1 VPDATCDLL
10 PARTSTT
17 AAADA
22 SLVWRYKKVRKLVSS
37 STNSMTPSPDL
48 QEAASGT
55 LDSQMVEN
63 SDPALVEFHV
73 ATESLQSRSSDHV
86 IVQCENTNHQLLD
99 NTNLFIGVSNAAPL
113 VRKARVS
120 VRARSE
126 SSMVNDGC
134 HWRKY
139 GQKMSKGNSCPRAY
153 YKCSITSSCA
163 VRKQVQRCAD
173 DASVLI
179 STYQGKHNHPL
190 APAAAAMASTT
201 AAAASMLLSGSTAG
215 SDIAQY
221 MPGGSLMPSTSLA
234 GLHGLPAT
242 CFAIS
247 SSTSSYPSITLDF
260 TKEPPTRLSLRSG
273 AANSAGV
280 VGHSSA
286 AAPNMISTQY
296 YSNPLSGP
304 FSAGHHRV
312 VERLSSV
319 QQAAHDRLQP
329 NSFVISDLDQL
340 AGRTR
345 TVAPRPNYMNPISH
359 PIDFSQSAAGT
370 AFSNITPGIY
380 PSSFCETSGSACH
393 ASTATV
399 FEQSMQEQQKQLED
413 NTARRIRSSLS
424 YMQNPS
430 DPSRQTCTAPAA
442 TSGAAAGSIQSNSM
456 TTAITSDQ
464 KFAATLASALVSLL
478 SNTSAHENSPQNS
491 AAAANDH
498 GMIKNA
504 AQGSIMQQIRV
515 ETENPVSHGTHA
527 AVTHGDEDQTVDT
540 GLELALSTSAR
551 NSTTL
556 SSSAPHPRL
565 LVNSNQLQPLQ
576 SSALT
581 HETSSLALESSST
594 LLTHEQL
601 QIVATASA
609 TRAATATSSSSFCT
623 L

>member
-1 VPDATCDLL
+1 
-10 PARTSTT
+10 
-17 AAADA
+17 
-22 SLVWRYKKVRKLVSS
+22 
-37 STNSMTPSPDL
+37 M
-48 QEAASGT
+48 
-55 LDSQMVEN
+55 
-63 SDPALVEFHV
+63 
-73 ATESLQSRSSDHV
+73 
-86 IVQCENTNHQLLD
+86 
-99 NTNLFIGVSNAAPL
+99 
-113 VRKARVS
+113 
-120 VRARSE
+120 
-126 SSMVNDGC
+126 
-134 HWRKY
+134 
-139 GQKMSKGNSCPRAY
+139 
-153 YKCSITSSCA
+153 
-163 VRKQVQRCAD
+163 QRCAD

-179 STYQGKHNHPL
+179 STYEGKHNHPL

-201 AAAASMLLSGSTAG
+201 AAAASMLLSGSTTG

-221 MPGGSLMPSTSLA
+221 MPGGSLMPSTLLA

-296 YSNPLSGP
+296 YSNPLSGT
-304 FSAGHHRV
+304 FSAGQHRV

-345 TVAPRPNYMNPISH
+345 AVAPRPNYMNPISH

-399 FEQSMQEQQKQLED
+399 FEQSMQEQHKQLED
-413 NTARRIRSSLS
+413 NIARRNRSSLS

-464 KFAATLASALVSLL
+464 KFAATLASAIVSLL
-478 SNTSAHENSPQNS
+478 STTSAHENSPQKS

-498 GMIKNA
+498 RMIKNA

-527 AVTHGDEDQTVDT
+527 AVTHGDEDQTVET

-581 HETSSLALESSST
+581 HETSSLALES
-594 LLTHEQL
+594 
-601 QIVATASA
+601 
-609 TRAATATSSSSFCT
+609 
-623 L
+623 

>member
-1 VPDATCDLL
+1 
-10 PARTSTT
+10 
-17 AAADA
+17 
-22 SLVWRYKKVRKLVSS
+22 
-37 STNSMTPSPDL
+37 
-48 QEAASGT
+48 
-55 LDSQMVEN
+55 
-63 SDPALVEFHV
+63 
-73 ATESLQSRSSDHV
+73 
-86 IVQCENTNHQLLD
+86 
-99 NTNLFIGVSNAAPL
+99 
-113 VRKARVS
+113 
-120 VRARSE
+120 
-126 SSMVNDGC
+126 
-134 HWRKY
+134 
-139 GQKMSKGNSCPRAY
+139 
-153 YKCSITSSCA
+153 
-163 VRKQVQRCAD
+163 
-173 DASVLI
+173 
-179 STYQGKHNHPL
+179 
-190 APAAAAMASTT
+190 
-201 AAAASMLLSGSTAG
+201 
-215 SDIAQY
+215 
-221 MPGGSLMPSTSLA
+221 
-234 GLHGLPAT
+234 
-242 CFAIS
+242 
-247 SSTSSYPSITLDF
+247 
-260 TKEPPTRLSLRSG
+260 
-273 AANSAGV
+273 
-280 VGHSSA
+280 
-286 AAPNMISTQY
+286 MISTQY
-296 YSNPLSGP
+296 YSNPLSGT

-527 AVTHGDEDQTVDT
+527 AVTHGDEDQTVET

-581 HETSSLALESSST
+581 HETSSLALES
-594 LLTHEQL
+594 
-601 QIVATASA
+601 
-609 TRAATATSSSSFCT
+609 
-623 L
+623 